1 MDEPWGYREENEYV
15 SNTSRYLADLE
26 EFFANAKY
34 NKEDNKIHFYN
45 KDGEER
51 EGSAIDVAEFEQTA
65 IVEDAY
71 YDKDTKEVVI
81 EFTNGDIVR
90 IDAKDL
96 LDINEFKDGL
106 EVDEDGV
113 VRVKLVDGDG
123 TENYLTVDEEGIS
136 AHLLDIV
143 IQDIYAK
150 IAEEIARAIAAEEA
164 LDQKIEDETARATS
178 AETALDNKIDAEVSR
193 STEMD
198 EEHDR
203 QLNVID
209 QRVGL
214 LEVQLPA
221 EVSRAKARENELDAK
236 IDNETARA
244 TSAETALDNKIDAET
259 ARATAAE
266 TAIDN
271 KLDNEIA
278 RATSAE
284 TELNDKVDSEVSR
297 ATSAET
303 AIDNKVETEIARAT
317 SAETELNDK
326 VDTEIARASSA
337 ETAIDNKLD
346 NEIARAT
353 SAETAIDN
361 KVDAEASRATS
372 AESMINE
379 TAVFNAEYDSSA
391 KTINF
396 YNKDG
401 DVVASIDASDFLID
415 GMVDNVEIKTVND
428 VKYLAITFNAQSGK
442 EEIDIPLSDIFNPD
456 NYYTKGDIDTKL
468 DGKANAVHEHDLSA
482 ITDIKEFGNTGIIV
496 TEGTDNIVIP
506 GVEF

>member
-317 SAETELNDK
+317 SAET
-326 VDTEIARASSA
+326 
-337 ETAIDNKLD
+337 
-346 NEIARAT
+346 
-353 SAETAIDN
+353 AIDN

-372 AESMINE
+372 AESMIND